1 VDKRLNILFDLLNNE
16 GVPNDV
22 IPELV
27 KLAQGILPEDFANL
41 TALSQH
47 QFDIAQQIHLEI
59 HTSHEQFATWMVG
72 IKRLIDMARLLG

>member
-1 VDKRLNILFDLLNNE
+1 MLSLNLSN
-16 GVPNDV
+16 
-22 IPELV
+22 
-27 KLAQGILPEDFANL
+27 LPKVFPKKDFAKL

-47 QFDIAQQIHLEI
+47 QFDLAQQIHLEI